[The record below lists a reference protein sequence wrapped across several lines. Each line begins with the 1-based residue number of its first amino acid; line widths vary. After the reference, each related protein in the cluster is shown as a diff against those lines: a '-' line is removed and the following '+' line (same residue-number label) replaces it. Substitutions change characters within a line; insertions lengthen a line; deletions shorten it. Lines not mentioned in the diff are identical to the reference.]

1 MQLSSNLLQH
11 ASVTSRDLVTE
22 DVTNRVASVIAMMV
36 SLTELV
42 MLVFE
47 KDSGDHLV
55 EGVEDVDVFLKTLR
69 SVLG

>member
-1 MQLSSNLLQH
+1 M
-11 ASVTSRDLVTE
+11 SVTLRDLVTD

-42 MLVFE
+42 TLVFK

-55 EGVEDVDVFLKTLR
+55 EDVEDVDVFLKTVW

>member
-1 MQLSSNLLQH
+1 M
-11 ASVTSRDLVTE
+11 SVTLRDLVTD

-42 MLVFE
+42 TLVFK

-55 EGVEDVDVFLKTLR
+55 EDVEDVDVFLKTLW

>member
-1 MQLSSNLLQH
+1 M
-11 ASVTSRDLVTE
+11 SVTLRDLVTE
-22 DVTNRVASVIAMMV
+22 DVTNRVASVVAMMV

-42 MLVFE
+42 TLVFE

-55 EGVEDVDVFLKTLR
+55 EDVEDVDVFLRTLW

>member
-1 MQLSSNLLQH
+1 M
-11 ASVTSRDLVTE
+11 SVTLRDLVTD

-42 MLVFE
+42 TLVFK

-55 EGVEDVDVFLKTLR
+55 EDVEDVDVFLRTLW

>member
-1 MQLSSNLLQH
+1 
-11 ASVTSRDLVTE
+11 VTLRDLVTE
-22 DVTNRVASVIAMMV
+22 DVTNRVASVVAMMV

-42 MLVFE
+42 TLVFE

-55 EGVEDVDVFLKTLR
+55 EDVEDVDVFLRTLW

>member
-1 MQLSSNLLQH
+1 V
-11 ASVTSRDLVTE
+11 SVTLRDLVTD

-42 MLVFE
+42 TLVFK

-55 EGVEDVDVFLKTLR
+55 EDVEDVDVFLKTVW